1 MEEALVKGLAAN
13 GLDANGDGY
22 IQEAELLKAET
33 LDLANCGIAD
43 VTPLAKATGLAELDL
58 ANNAI
63 KTCAPL
69 LALKSLTK
77 LDLTGNPL
85 EDASNLAFFTWVTDL
100 RYDGGT
106 K

>member
-1 MEEALVKGLAAN
+1 
-13 GLDANGDGY
+13 
-22 IQEAELLKAET
+22 
-33 LDLANCGIAD
+33 
-43 VTPLAKATGLAELDL
+43 GLAELDL

-69 LALKSLTK
+69 LALKSLTI